1 MAEAAPVDAD
11 RRRVGASRV
20 VLLLLLAE
28 DSARGGRSL
37 ATVIIEVVLLGIV
50 LVMGL
55 VKWLVTRWA
64 LDGSTLRIETG
75 LFRRDAR
82 QLPLSRIQA
91 VDVVRPFLA
100 RVFGLAELRV
110 RLAGSGR
117 SNGRLAYLA
126 EPVAVDLRARLLAG
140 HHGLDLAT
148 PEPAER
154 PVATVPVN
162 QLGHRSCT
170 YAGVLRGRAAGGR
183 HHRPAGDFPGCGGG
197 DGWLFRGLSH
207 WLRQA
212 DLAPRCGPVRF
223 RRRRGS

>member
-1 MAEAAPVDAD
+1 M
-11 RRRVGASRV
+11 
-20 VLLLLLAE
+20 
-28 DSARGGRSL
+28 
-37 ATVIIEVVLLGIV
+37 
-50 LVMGL
+50 VMGL

-126 EPVAVDLRARLLAG
+126 EPVAADR
-140 HHGLDLAT
+140 
-148 PEPAER
+148 
-154 PVATVPVN
+154 
-162 QLGHRSCT
+162 
-170 YAGVLRGRAAGGR
+170 
-183 HHRPAGDFPGCGGG
+183 RPAS
-197 DGWLFRGLSH
+197 WLVIMDSTWR
-207 WLRQA
+207 
-212 DLAPRCGPVRF
+212 PRNRPSYRWPP
-223 RRRRGS
+223 SPSTNL